1 MECLFWKKRSL
12 SLLLIDPNFIKKKIR
27 DILGMIC
34 NSSSLSYG
42 NTNLGFKGMA
52 QFFLGYW

>member
-12 SLLLIDPNFIKKKIR
+12 SFLLIDPNFIKKEDKGY
-27 DILGMIC
+27 LGMIC

-42 NTNLGFKGMA
+42 NNNLGFKCMA
-52 QFFLGYW
+52 QFYYGY

>member
-12 SLLLIDPNFIKKKIR
+12 DPNFIKKKIR

-42 NTNLGFKGMA
+42 NNILGFKCMA
-52 QFFLGYW
+52 QFYYSY